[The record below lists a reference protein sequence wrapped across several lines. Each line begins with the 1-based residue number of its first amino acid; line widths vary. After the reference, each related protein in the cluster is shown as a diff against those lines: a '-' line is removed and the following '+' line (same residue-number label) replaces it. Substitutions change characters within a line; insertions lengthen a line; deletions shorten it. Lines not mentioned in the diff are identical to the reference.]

1 MFLYRK
7 NNLVFFLVIFLAF
20 RNVYSNPKYNNSDGF
35 SEEELPP
42 FVKEEKHGNEEFKG
56 KEISLM
62 TENNKLKIQIE
73 VYNIYLY
80 FLIILNII
88 FLISL
93 FSFIIYKKFCDKKE
107 TNSEVTKEEI
117 LLGYINE
124 KKNINKVENNEINDD
139 INDELSKDEYDENSM
154 MKEEYLNNSG
164 IEAPPAIKNL

>member
-1 MFLYRK
+1 MVLYKRD
-7 NNLVFFLVIFLAF
+7 NLIFFFVIFLWLQ
-20 RNVYSNPKYNNSDGF
+20 NVILKSSYNNYAEFPENKSK
-35 SEEELPP
+35 L
-42 FVKEEKHGNEEFKG
+42 EEKNFLNRKEDG
-56 KEISLM
+56 KDEIISLNL
-62 TENNKLKIQIE
+62 ENNKLKIKLE